1 MNITRENTGELTA
14 TVRIEILK
22 DDYEEKVLKQL
33 KDFQHKANIPG
44 FRPGK
49 VPVGLVRKMYGKAIV
64 ADEVNKIISD
74 SLAKYILDEK
84 LDVLGNPLP
93 NEEKNHDYT
102 FEVEKD
108 FEFFF
113 DMGIAPEIVLNLSGL
128 PPVSR
133 YSIAVDDKMLGNYI
147 DDMRKRYGNSIHPE
161 SAGDEDMVSG
171 EITETDANGDI
182 IENGIKKNVFITIS
196 QLKKEDTKKRFIGL
210 KKEDNILITPDFFED
225 KEEEVK
231 ILGIK
236 DEVASKEGIIF
247 SLAVKDMYHIEPAEL
262 NEEFYKKVYPGTE
275 MTTEEQFREQVKK
288 DISASFTGETDRL
301 LYRHVSDTLLHEIQL
316 NLPDLFLK
324 RWLTEHKES
333 NLTPEEVEEQYDS
346 FAESMKWQL
355 IENKLI
361 REYNIHVE
369 DAEIRDYIKNY
380 FLRQIPMNMDEPEAE
395 KRFDSLV
402 DTVMKNT
409 EQVQKINDELYS
421 DKLIQVLKTN
431 FPLEEKEISYE
442 EFITLASVKHE
453 HNHDHEH
460 DHDHDHEHEHDHNH
474 EH

>member
-14 TVRIEILK
+14 TIRIEILK
-22 DDYEEKVLKQL
+22 DDYEEKVLKQI

-49 VPVGLVRKMYGKAIV
+49 VPVGLIRKMYGKAIV
-64 ADEVNKIISD
+64 ADEVNKIMSD
-74 SLAKYILDEK
+74 SIAKYILDEK

-93 NEEKNHDYT
+93 SEGKNHDYT
-102 FEVEKD
+102 FEAEKD

-113 DMGIAPEIVLNLSGL
+113 DLGIAPEIVLNVAGL

-147 DDMRKRYGNSIHPE
+147 EDMRKRYGNSIHPE
-161 SAGDEDMVSG
+161 AAGEEDMISC
-171 EITETDANGDI
+171 EITETDTNGVI

-196 QLKKEDTKKRFIGL
+196 QLKKEDTQKRFIGL
-210 KKEDNILITPDFFED
+210 KKEDNILITHDFFED
-225 KEEEVK
+225 KEEEGK

-262 NEEFYKKVYPGTE
+262 NEEFFKKVYPGAE
-275 MTTEEQFREQVKK
+275 LTTEEQFREQVKK
-288 DISASFTGETDRL
+288 DISASFTGETDKL
-301 LYRHVSDTLLHEIQL
+301 LYRHVSDTLLHEIPIK
-316 NLPDLFLK
+316 LPDSFLK

-333 NLTPEEVEEQYDS
+333 KLTAEEVEEQYDS

-361 REYNIHVE
+361 REYNIRVE
-369 DAEIRDYIKNY
+369 DTEIRDYIKNY
-380 FLRQIPMNMDEPEAE
+380 FLHQIPMNMDEPEAE

-409 EQVQKINDELYS
+409 EQVQKINDELFTN
-421 DKLIQVLKTN
+421 KLIQVLKTN

-442 EFITLASVKHE
+442 EFITLASAKHE
-453 HNHDHEH
+453 
-460 DHDHDHEHEHDHNH
+460 HDHEHEHNH